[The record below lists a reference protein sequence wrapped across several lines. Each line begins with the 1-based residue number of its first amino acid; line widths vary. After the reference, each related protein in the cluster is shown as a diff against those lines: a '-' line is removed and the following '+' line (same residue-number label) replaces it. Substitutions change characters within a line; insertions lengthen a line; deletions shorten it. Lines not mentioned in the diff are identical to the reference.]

1 MSNPLIIDQS
11 LSDVSRPSQIKTSSP
26 LVYYDQIIFKAGC
39 DYFKPINVFI
49 TSTIWKQPFTIVFDT
64 ACTLQQFGNAAFYN
78 CTGLYGT
85 LTLPNT
91 LTYINYS
98 SFYGCA
104 NLTSVFISNS
114 VQHIEAQV
122 FYLCRSLNSITFE
135 TNSTL
140 QYIDAYAFA
149 FCPITTIA
157 LPESLLE
164 LGISTFAN
172 CSLSGT
178 INIPGS
184 LTILQEQS
192 FAGQSNITEF
202 TFTSTNTLQTI
213 QNYVFNGC
221 TSLNTIVLP
230 TSLTIIGE
238 SAFQN
243 CSNLT
248 IITIPDN
255 VNNINV
261 SAFQNCSRLN
271 TVNISNLSAL
281 NTIGNQAFYNCTLL
295 QNITLP
301 PNLINLLTYV
311 FKNCTNLTNINIPQ
325 YISYLADGLFMGC
338 ANLNTFT
345 LPTTLIYIG
354 NYSFQGCIS
363 LQNFTLPTTLTYI
376 GNYSFQGC
384 TSITNITLPSPLTNI
399 GDYTFQNCTG
409 LTGYFTI
416 PSSII
421 SMGPNVFQGCTS
433 LSGFHVY
440 VTGGVGPSPYYILNN
455 NYPNYSITSC
465 SSPFNTSITNFLLNV
480 TTISNSAFQ
489 NSGIT
494 GITLPSSVSNIGIY
508 AFAYCYQ
515 LATLIFDPPIGLTI
529 NANAFQDCSGLI
541 NVTIPIT
548 VTSIGDFAFQRCTS
562 LQSVVIANPNV
573 TLGLDIFLNDD
584 ALTLINFCGPYT
596 PGITFPTGVTVYCAP
611 VPYPCFKDGTK
622 ILCLTKDL
630 EEKWM
635 LVQHIRP
642 GTLVKTVRHQYV
654 PVNMI
659 GTTTM
664 YNSGDNERIKGR
676 LYRCSKAQ
684 YPKLTED
691 LIMTGCH
698 SILVDELTDKQ
709 RDQTIE
715 AAGKILVTDY
725 RYRLMTY
732 LDEKAKPYEV
742 EGTFNIWHL
751 ALDNND
757 IYMNYGIYANGLLV
771 ETCSQRTLK
780 MISGMKL
787 VL

>member
-1 MSNPLIIDQS
+1 MNIGASITGSYTINYPTATITGTS
-11 LSDVSRPSQIKTSSP
+11 LS
-26 LVYYDQIIFKAGC
+26 
-39 DYFKPINVFI
+39 I
-49 TSTIWKQPFTIVFDT
+49 TGF
-64 ACTLQQFGNAAFYN
+64 
-78 CTGLYGT
+78 
-85 LTLPNT
+85 
-91 LTYINYS
+91 
-98 SFYGCA
+98 
-104 NLTSVFISNS
+104 
-114 VQHIEAQV
+114 
-122 FYLCRSLNSITFE
+122 
-135 TNSTL
+135 
-140 QYIDAYAFA
+140 
-149 FCPITTIA
+149 
-157 LPESLLE
+157 
-164 LGISTFAN
+164 
-172 CSLSGT
+172 SGT
-178 INIPGS
+178 INIP
-184 LTILQEQS
+184 S
-192 FAGQSNITEF
+192 F
-202 TFTSTNTLQTI
+202 
-213 QNYVFNGC
+213 V
-221 TSLNTIVLP
+221 
-230 TSLTIIGE
+230 TII
-238 SAFQN
+238 S
-243 CSNLT
+243 
-248 IITIPDN
+248 
-255 VNNINV
+255 
-261 SAFQNCSRLN
+261 
-271 TVNISNLSAL
+271 
-281 NTIGNQAFYNCTLL
+281 YN
-295 QNITLP
+295 
-301 PNLINLLTYV
+301 
-311 FKNCTNLTNINIPQ
+311 
-325 YISYLADGLFMGC
+325 A
-338 ANLNTFT
+338 
-345 LPTTLIYIG
+345 
-354 NYSFQGCIS
+354 FQGCTN
-363 LQNFTLPTTLTYI
+363 LQNFTLPTSITYI

-384 TSITNITLPSPLTNI
+384 TSITNITFPSSLTDI
-399 GDYTFQNCTG
+399 GNYTFQNCTS

-416 PSSII
+416 PTSII
-421 SMGPNVFQGCTS
+421 SMGPNVFQGCTN

-455 NYPNYSITSC
+455 NSPNYSITGC
-465 SSPFNTSITNFLLNV
+465 SSGFNTTITNFPLNV

-489 NSGIT
+489 NTAIT
-494 GITLPSSVSNIGIY
+494 GIILPPSVSNIGTY
-508 AFAYCYQ
+508 AFANCTQ
-515 LATLIFDPPIGLTI
+515 LATLIFDPPIGITI
-529 NANAFQDCSGLI
+529 GAYAFYGDTSLI

-548 VTSIGDFAFQRCTS
+548 VTSIGDFAFQLCTN

-573 TLGLDIFLNDD
+573 TLGQDIFLNDD

-596 PGITFPTGVTVYCAP
+596 PGITFPSGVTVYCAP

-659 GTTTM
+659 GTTSM

-757 IYMNYGIYANGLLV
+757 IYINYGIYANGLLV